1 MAVFPQRFFREDD
14 GSVLVVAL
22 LILVVLTLLGI
33 SATTTTEIELQIA
46 GNEKASKVAF
56 YNADSGVYTTPKL
69 IRSCVANNLQP
80 VVAGITYLDT
90 VPSNA
95 FYRQVWGYDA
105 YDNGVDDISY
115 TIGGNNVL
123 VDVNRDRVEH
133 LAGGMLEF
141 GSGAD
146 GIGGGSTGGVAIIYV
161 MDSTGQGP
169 RSSEAEIIAEYRLV
183 PGVAGGL

>member
-1 MAVFPQRFFREDD
+1 MALSPQLFFRKED

-22 LILVVLTLLGI
+22 LILVVLTLIGI
-33 SATTTTEIELQIA
+33 SATTTSEIELQIA

-56 YNADSGVYTTPKL
+56 YNADSGTYATPKL
-69 IRSCVANNLQP
+69 IRSCVADNLQP

-90 VPSNA
+90 VPADA

-105 YDNGVDDISY
+105 YDNTADIRY
-115 TIGGNNVL
+115 TLGGNNVQ
-123 VDVNRDRVEH
+123 VDVKRDRLEH
-133 LAGGMLEF
+133 IAGGMLEF

-146 GIGGGSTGGVAIIYV
+146 GIGGGTSGGVAIIYAI
-161 MDSTGQGP
+161 DSTGQGP
-169 RSSEAEIIAEYRLV
+169 RSSEAVIIAEYRLV